1 MHSLAIL
8 GTKKPI
14 LWLYSASD
22 SHSCSGY
29 TWHQK
34 TYFLAILGIK
44 QPILWLY
51 LASDKPFPGYTWH
64 QTTHSLLH
72 FSIGQ
77 CILWLYLALKNPFS
91 GYTRHQTHT
100 LALAILGIKKPI
112 FWLYLASNNQ
122 FSGYAW
128 LQTNHSL
135 AILGIRLT
143 HYDLCSSFNKK
154 EEDFSSLRD
163 YNDYLEMIETIVFN
177 LTNGIDVE
185 STRKM
190 IEQYRKDNKDQ
201 IKKNLSKM
209 SKDQEYLD
217 QLIEQEKHDT
227 AVRKQ
232 MIEEEAARDKA
243 FKKKNKAALIDELM
257 FSDLS
262 ATDIVATHRECVNQ
276 LEAASRASAPT
287 TFSTG
292 IKIGHHDT
300 VLPLPGCEDNGD
312 AYMYLPYDL
321 NNSGPSLIDQEA
333 IHNLG

>member
-1 MHSLAIL
+1 MDEQGCPRCKTTKYRNPSLKLLVNVCGHSLCESCVDMLFIKGSGACPECGTALRRNNFRLQIFEDSNVEKELDIRKKIL
-8 GTKKPI
+8 R
-14 LWLYSASD
+14 D
-22 SHSCSGY
+22 
-29 TWHQK
+29 
-34 TYFLAILGIK
+34 
-44 QPILWLY
+44 
-51 LASDKPFPGYTWH
+51 
-64 QTTHSLLH
+64 
-72 FSIGQ
+72 
-77 CILWLYLALKNPFS
+77 
-91 GYTRHQTHT
+91 
-100 LALAILGIKKPI
+100 
-112 FWLYLASNNQ
+112 
-122 FSGYAW
+122 
-128 LQTNHSL
+128 
-135 AILGIRLT
+135 
-143 HYDLCSSFNKK
+143 FNKK

-232 MIEEEAARDKA
+232 MMEEEAARDKA

-257 FSDLS
+257 FSDMS

-276 LEAASRASAPT
+276 LEAASRAAAPT

-312 AYMYLPYDL
+312 VYVYLPYDL

-333 IHNLG
+333 IHNLGYLSNVRPATDMERGGGFEARIACQRALHDALSGLFYFPETDCSSGLQPMVT